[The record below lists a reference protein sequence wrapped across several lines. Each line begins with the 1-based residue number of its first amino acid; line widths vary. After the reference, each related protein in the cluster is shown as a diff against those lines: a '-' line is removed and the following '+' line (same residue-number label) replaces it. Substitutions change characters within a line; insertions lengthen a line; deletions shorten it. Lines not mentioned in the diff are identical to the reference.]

1 MRRLPRPLPGRC
13 CGGEPFQQSVS
24 SRSQAPFA
32 GRVCPR
38 LWVSLQCRRWTI
50 GALCMSGISCRGQND
65 SCRGPAD
72 TCRGPGAP
80 CGRPEHLRECR
91 CGCCRQP
98 FAAGAV
104 GLAAGGKRG
113 GSQRLEA
120 AAARGLS
127 TGAAASAGRARFCGG
142 GAVEPGAERGRRR
155 AGDGGVAGSAGP
167 PGGRPAGLRKGS
179 GPGRSSPSGHG
190 TAAAE
195 VIHEPAEAGMAPSDQ
210 GVRSLRHVG
219 DLPCRAAL
227 SDLHEPALPRALP
240 VSSHL
245 QHLFSPVGGK
255 IWRRARQ
262 PAGPQ
267 TDLPLPSL
275 ASRRQ

>member
-13 CGGEPFQQSVS
+13 CGGESFQPPVS
-24 SRSQAPFA
+24 FRSQAPFA

-38 LWVSLQCRRWTI
+38 LWVSLQCRRWPL
-50 GALCMSGISCRGQND
+50 GALCMSGIFCRVLG
-65 SCRGPAD
+65 D
-72 TCRGPGAP
+72 T
-80 CGRPEHLRECR
+80 CGRPEHLEECR

-98 FAAGAV
+98 FAAGAI

-127 TGAAASAGRARFCGG
+127 TGAVASAGRARFCGG
-142 GAVEPGAERGRRR
+142 GAVESGAERGSRRS
-155 AGDGGVAGSAGP
+155 GDGGVTGGARP
-167 PGGRPAGLRKGS
+167 PGGRPTGLRKGS
-179 GPGRSSPSGHG
+179 GPRRSTPFIQG

-195 VIHEPAEAGMAPSDQ
+195 VMHEPAEAGLAPGDQ
-210 GVRSLRHVG
+210 GMRSLRRGG

-227 SDLHEPALPRALP
+227 SNLHEPAFPWALP
-240 VSSHL
+240 VSPHL

-255 IWRRARQ
+255 IWRAARQ
-262 PAGPQ
+262 SAGPQ
-267 TDLPLPSL
+267 ADLPLPSL
-275 ASRRQ
+275 ASWRR